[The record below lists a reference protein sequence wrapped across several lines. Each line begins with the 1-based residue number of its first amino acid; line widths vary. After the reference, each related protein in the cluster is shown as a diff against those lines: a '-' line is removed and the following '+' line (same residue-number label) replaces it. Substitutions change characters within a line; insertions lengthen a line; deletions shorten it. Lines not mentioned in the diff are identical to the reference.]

1 MTIREDA
8 LRVLASWSA
17 EEMAACACRREGVNS
32 CINKG
37 KRKAIK
43 YSLRTAFCFLMY
55 GSSSGI
61 GAAAPPP
68 SCISMPSMSSSV
80 DSSSD
85 QCPETPS
92 KMQAAVNEQNEAAKI
107 SNPSHILQSIR
118 SVIRAQNA
126 TDKRADN
133 TQKQAAAAHPL
144 LLLFDRSFHAVFF
157 VFIWRLAE

>member
-1 MTIREDA
+1 
-8 LRVLASWSA
+8 
-17 EEMAACACRREGVNS
+17 MAACACRRGGVNS
-32 CINKG
+32 CIKG

-85 QCPETPS
+85 QCPGETPS
-92 KMQAAVNEQNEAAKI
+92 KMQAATNKQNEAEKI

-118 SVIRAQNA
+118 SAIRAQNA
-126 TDKRADN
+126 TGKRADN